1 LNTEKLTPV
10 YRHLP
15 SILGLVGLIF
25 GLVEYFSAVK
35 LRQINWTLEE
45 EIKQQKTNSINVERS
60 NHIAHVSTVGGVEI
74 ESAPLTPQRA
84 NLIANA
90 NSEELPITTA
100 PWIEEKLPVSE
111 TDQEASAGNGNAA
124 MIEKETIVSSEVTRG
139 TKTNSQA
146 MLESAMC
153 ANHLRQIAIAA
164 QAWSERNGG
173 FAPSDFAMIASELAP
188 MILVCP
194 SDHANDTWT
203 TSWDDFDMSRITY
216 KMHRSSPM
224 WGRATGFVTC
234 PIHHYNLMANGFI
247 MRSPRPR

>member
-1 LNTEKLTPV
+1 MRL

-25 GLVEYFSAVK
+25 GLVEYFSVVK
-35 LRQINWTLEE
+35 LRQINWTLQE
-45 EIKQQKTNSINVERS
+45 EIKQQKTNSINLERS
-60 NHIAHVSTVGGVEI
+60 NDIAHVSTVDGAEI
-74 ESAPLTPQRA
+74 SSAPLTPQRA
-84 NLIANA
+84 NSIATNA

-100 PWIEEKLPVSE
+100 PSIEEKLPVSE
-111 TDQEASAGNGNAA
+111 THQEASDGSGNAA
-124 MIEKETIVSSEVTRG
+124 TIEKETIVSSEVTSG

-216 KMHRSSPM
+216 KIHRSSPR
-224 WGRATGFVTC
+224 WGWATGFVVC